1 MNPIIFALRRPVTVL
16 MLTLALALGGLYSVY
31 RMQKDIF
38 PSLNQPVLYIVH
50 SYGGMDPKQ
59 MEGLITNVYETLF
72 QYISGLEHV
81 ESRSIQGMVVLKLY
95 FQPGSDMAE
104 ATANTVAY
112 SNKAVSI
119 MPVGAQPPFVI
130 RLDAGSMPVGYLVF
144 SSDTKSIGEMQ
155 DMAMYRV
162 RPIFASL
169 PGTMSPPPFG
179 GNIRAITINLDPD
192 RLRSYNLSP
201 QDVVEAI
208 DRGNYAS
215 PSGNVTIK
223 DQMTVVPSNTMVF
236 KPQELGNVPLKLGQN
251 VYIRDVGT
259 VADSTDIPTGYA
271 LINGRKSVYIPV
283 VKRADASTLTVV
295 NEVKANM
302 TRFQAALP
310 DDIKIEYQFD
320 ESPIV
325 HRAIESVGV
334 EGALGAG
341 LTGLMVLL
349 FLRDI
354 RSVIVVVL
362 NIPLALL
369 GSVIVLDLTGNTINI
384 MTLGGLALAIG
395 ILVDEATVEI
405 ENIHTQMEHTPS
417 ISRAV
422 RQGNMET
429 AVPRLLAL
437 LCILSVFIPSFIM
450 QGAVRALFVPL
461 SLAVGASMVTSYL
474 LSSTLVPVLS
484 VWLLTG
490 HEHQEVANEKKP
502 GLFAKFQHVFDRTVD
517 WTVKHR
523 AIVVLGYLGGTAALI
538 VAVGSQLGRELF
550 PRVDAGQFQMRVR
563 PPQGT
568 QFELTRQVAEKTL
581 DVIAEEAGGKENV
594 DITMGY
600 VGAIPPMFTV
610 NLAYQWMRGSDDGLL
625 RVGLRHGS
633 GIKIFEF
640 QEKLR
645 KAFPEKVGPWFRDE
659 LLRLGVPAD
668 LAESRSKA
676 IVFAFE
682 PGDLISTTMSLGSPA
697 PIEVVVS
704 GRNLDD
710 SSSFMDKVQAEM
722 TKVPTLRDLQVQQTL
737 HYPTV
742 QVSVDRQRA
751 GLSGVT
757 AHDIGDS
764 LIAATYSSR
773 YTSRNYWVDTVA
785 GTSYQVQ
792 VQVPP
797 MHMTDATDVAQIPL
811 TTASNRQTSATRPM
825 DSPSNPSPPLLLRD
839 VARVMRSDM
848 PGEIDRYNMRRYL
861 SLTANVEGE
870 DLGRAIDHVEAAIKA
885 AGTPPKGVEVD
896 MRGQVKPMRQM
907 FLSLEIGLSVA
918 VLVILIMLTA
928 YFQSF
933 RLALTAVASVP
944 AVLTG
949 VVLALYVTGTTLN
962 IESFMGAIMAVG
974 VAVSNAILLVSF
986 GDRHRLE
993 DGMEPALAAT
1003 TAAKGR
1009 LRPILMT
1016 SCAMISGMIPMSLG
1030 LEEGSEQNAPLGRA
1044 VMGGMACSTFAALLV
1059 LPAVFT
1065 FVMAGASTRSAS
1077 LDPDDP
1083 GSSHYDPEHAPG
1095 HDHPP
1100 HGAANGTEGTHR
1112 SGTLTHHGNGLGNG
1126 NGNGNGH
1133 SNGHDSDQH
1142 PSRELPDH
1150 AQPTS

>member
-16 MLTLALALGGLYSVY
+16 MLVLALALGGMYGIY

-81 ESRSIQGMVVLKLY
+81 ESRSIQSMVVLKLY
-95 FQPGSDMAE
+95 FQPGTDMAE

-130 RLDAGSMPVGYLVF
+130 RLDAGSLPVGYLVF
-144 SSDTKSIGEMQ
+144 SSTTKSIGEMQ

-179 GNIRAITINLDPD
+179 GNIRAITINVDPD

-223 DQMTVVPSNTMVF
+223 DQMTVVPANTMVLD
-236 KPQELGNVPLKLGQN
+236 PQELRNVPLKLGQN
-251 VYIRDVGT
+251 VYVRDIGT
-259 VADSTDIPTGYA
+259 VTDSTDIPTGYA

-295 NEVKANM
+295 NEVRANM
-302 TRFQAALP
+302 ARFQAALP

-369 GSVIVLDLTGNTINI
+369 GSIVVLDLTGNTINI

-417 ISRAV
+417 IARAV

-490 HEHQEVANEKKP
+490 HEHQEVQHEEKK
-502 GLFAKFQHVFDRTVD
+502 GLFAKVQRVFDRTVD
-517 WTVKHR
+517 WTVRHR
-523 AIVVLGYLGGTAALI
+523 SKVVLVYFAGTAAIVVL
-538 VAVGSQLGRELF
+538 VGSQLGRELF

-568 QFELTRQVAEKTL
+568 QFDLTRQVAEKTL
-581 DVIAEEAGGKENV
+581 DVIAEEVGKDNV

-600 VGAIPPMFTV
+600 IGAIPPMFTV
-610 NLAYQWMRGSDDGLL
+610 NLAYQWSRGPDDGLL
-625 RVGLRHGS
+625 RVGLKHGS
-633 GIKIFEF
+633 GIGVFEL
-640 QEKLR
+640 QERLR
-645 KAFPEKVGPWFRDE
+645 KAFPAKVGPWFRDE
-659 LLRLGVPAD
+659 LLRLGVAAD
-668 LAESRSKA
+668 LAESRSKE

-710 SSSFMDKVQAEM
+710 SSAFMDKVKGEIA
-722 TKVPTLRDLQVQQTL
+722 KVATLRDLQVQQSL

-773 YTSRNYWVDTVA
+773 YTSRNYWVDNAA

-797 MHMTDATDVAQIPL
+797 VHMTEATDVAQIPL
-811 TTASNRQTSATRPM
+811 TTATNRQASLGAMRPM

-839 VARVMRSDM
+839 VSRVMRSEM

-870 DLGRAIDHVEAAIKA
+870 DLGRAIDRVEAAIKA
-885 AGTPPKGVEVD
+885 AGKPPKGVEVD

-907 FLSLEIGLSVA
+907 FQSLEIGLSVA
-918 VLVILIMLTA
+918 VIVILIMLTA

-949 VVLALYVTGTTLN
+949 VVLALYCTGTTLN

-1009 LRPILMT
+1009 LRPIIMT
-1016 SCAMISGMIPMSLG
+1016 GCAMISGMVPMSLG

-1044 VMGGMACSTFAALLV
+1044 VMGGMACATFATLLV

-1065 FVMAGASTRSAS
+1065 FVMSGASKRSAS

-1083 GSSHYDPEHAPG
+1083 DSSHYDPEHAPG
-1095 HDHPP
+1095 HDDPQSRGNGH
-1100 HGAANGTEGTHR
+1100 AVANGHPA
-1112 SGTLTHHGNGLGNG
+1112 GNGHGNG
-1126 NGNGNGH
+1126 NGNGNG
-1133 SNGHDSDQH
+1133 NGQHHD
-1142 PSRELPDH
+1142 PSPERIDH
-1150 AQPTS
+1150 AQTTP

>member
-1 MNPIIFALRRPVTVL
+1 MNPIIFALRRPVTVM
-16 MLTLALALGGLYSVY
+16 MLVLALALGGLYGVY

-38 PSLNQPVLYIVH
+38 PSLNQPVIYVVH

-59 MEGLITNVYETLF
+59 VEGLITNVYETLF

-81 ESRSIQGMVVLKLY
+81 ESRSIQSMVVLKLY
-95 FQPGSDMAE
+95 YQPGTDMAE

-112 SNKAVSI
+112 ANKAISI
-119 MPVGAQPPFVI
+119 MPVGAQPPFII
-130 RLDAGSMPVGYLVF
+130 RLDAGSMPIGYLVF
-144 SSDTKSIGEMQ
+144 SSETKSIGQMQ

-179 GNIRAITINLDPD
+179 GNIRTIVVDLDPD

-223 DQMTVVPSNTMVF
+223 DQMAVVPATTMVLD
-236 KPQELGNVPLKLGQN
+236 PQELRNVPLKLGQN

-259 VADSTDIPTGYA
+259 VTDSTDIPVGYA

-302 TRFQAALP
+302 ARFQAALP

-325 HRAIESVGV
+325 HRAIESVAV

-349 FLRDI
+349 FLRDL

-369 GSVIVLDLTGNTINI
+369 GSIVVLDLTGNTINI

-417 ISRAV
+417 IARAV

-450 QGAVRALFVPL
+450 EGAVRALFVPL

-484 VWLLTG
+484 VWLLQG
-490 HEHQEVANEKKP
+490 HEKEQAHAEEKP
-502 GLFAKFQHVFDRTVD
+502 GLFSKFQKRFDRVVD
-517 WTVKHR
+517 WTVAHR
-523 AIVVLGYLGGTAALI
+523 AVVVIAYLVITGAIVVG
-538 VAVGSQLGRELF
+538 VGSQLGRELF

-568 QFELTRQVAEKTL
+568 QFELTTKVADKTL
-581 DVIAEEAGGKENV
+581 DVIAEEAGKENV
-594 DITMGY
+594 EITMGY

-610 NLAYQWMRGSDDGLL
+610 NLAYQWSRGSDDSML

-633 GIKIFEF
+633 KIDIFQL

-645 KAFPEKVGPWFRDE
+645 KSLPEKVGSWFRDE
-659 LLRLGVPAD
+659 LLRIGVAAD
-668 LAESRSKA
+668 LAERRSKE

-682 PGDLISTTMSLGSPA
+682 PGDLISSTMSLGSPA

-710 SSSFMDKVQAEM
+710 SSNFMDKVKEEVA
-722 TKVPTLRDLQVQQTL
+722 KVASLRDLQIQQTL

-742 QVSVDRQRA
+742 QVVVDRQRA

-757 AHDIGDS
+757 ARDIGDS

-773 YTSRNYWVDTVA
+773 YTSRNYWRDDA
-785 GTSYQVQ
+785 SGTSYQVQ

-811 TTASNRQTSATRPM
+811 STQANRQANPM
-825 DSPSNPSPPLLLRD
+825 GGGGSQPTMSPSNPAPPLLLRD
-839 VARVMRSDM
+839 VAKVLRSDM
-848 PGEIDRYNMRRYL
+848 PGEVDRYNMRRYL

-870 DLGRAIDHVEAAIKA
+870 DLGRAIDQVEAAIKA
-885 AGTPPKGVEVD
+885 AGQPPKGVEVD

-907 FLSLEIGLSVA
+907 FKSLEIGLSVA
-918 VLVILIMLTA
+918 VIVILIMLTA

-933 RLALTAVASVP
+933 RLAMTAVASVP
-944 AVLTG
+944 AVLAG
-949 VVLALYVTGTTLN
+949 VVLALYFTRTTLN

-993 DGMEPALAAT
+993 DGMEPAEAAK

-1009 LRPILMT
+1009 LRPIIMT

-1065 FVMAGASTRSAS
+1065 YIMAGATKKSAS

-1095 HDHPP
+1095 HGHEHTNGEIAHAEAIAGQERPP
-1100 HGAANGTEGTHR
+1100 H
-1112 SGTLTHHGNGLGNG
+1112 
-1126 NGNGNGH
+1126 
-1133 SNGHDSDQH
+1133 
-1142 PSRELPDH
+1142 RESPDH
-1150 AQPTS
+1150 VHSSK